1 MAPEV
6 LNYVGRAGVNDC
18 AIFAGENAHVQ
29 QGVSV
34 KKLVALGG
42 VVGALALLALPKL
55 PPLSGEMREAAQ
67 TSASAPAVRT
77 MTLESRPFESTI
89 AFNGTL
95 LADQAIDIKSELR
108 GKIETIAFTDG
119 QQVARGALIV
129 TIESGELGAE
139 LASIREQ
146 LALAETNAERRQAL
160 FESGSVTASERDDA
174 LSRREVLRAQERRLA
189 VRLAKARIE
198 APFAGTLGLR
208 QVSPGDLIEAD
219 TLITTLQTLAKLK
232 VDFSV
237 PERFR
242 NEVEP
247 GTQLLLSVAGHQRPF
262 AATIRAISPRV
273 DVNTRTL
280 TVRADVANPQRRLL
294 PGNYARV
301 ELVMR
306 NDAALVVPSVAVLQS
321 LEGGSVFTVENG
333 IAVRRAVEMGQ
344 RTVSSV
350 EILRGLSPGDE
361 VITSGV
367 QSVRDGQA
375 VDVRNPAELG

>member
-1 MAPEV
+1 MAPEA

-18 AIFAGENAHVQ
+18 AIFAGENADVQ

-34 KKLVALGG
+34 KKLAALGG
-42 VVGALALLALPKL
+42 VVGVLALLALPKL
-55 PPLSGEMREAAQ
+55 PPLSGETREAAQ
-67 TSASAPAVRT
+67 TSARAPAVRT

-119 QQVARGALIV
+119 QQVARGELIV

-219 TLITTLQTLAKLK
+219 TLITTLQTLAQLK

-247 GTQLLLSVAGHQRPF
+247 GTRLLLSVAGHQRPF

>member
-1 MAPEV
+1 M
-6 LNYVGRAGVNDC
+6 
-18 AIFAGENAHVQ
+18 
-29 QGVSV
+29 
-34 KKLVALGG
+34 KKLVAFGGIVGVLG
-42 VVGALALLALPKL
+42 LLALPKL
-55 PPLSGEMREAAQ
+55 QPLWSDTPEAAQ
-67 TSASAPAVRT
+67 TGGRAPAVRT

-89 AFNGTL
+89 TFNGTL
-95 LADQAIDIKSELR
+95 LADEAIDIKSELR
-108 GKIETIAFTDG
+108 GKIERIAFTDG
-119 QQVARGALIV
+119 QQVARGDLIV

-146 LALAETNAERRQAL
+146 LVLAKTNAERLGAL

-174 LSRREVLRAQERRLA
+174 VSRREVLRAQERRLA

-208 QVSPGDLIEAD
+208 EVSPGDLIEAD
-219 TLITTLQTLAKLK
+219 TLIATLQTLSKLK

-247 GTQLLLSVAGHQRPF
+247 GTRLLLSVAGHPRPF

-301 ELVMR
+301 ELVVR

-321 LEGGSVFTVENG
+321 LEAVSVFTVENG
-333 IAVRRAVEMGQ
+333 IAVRREVEMGQ

>member
-1 MAPEV
+1 MAPEA

-18 AIFAGENAHVQ
+18 AIFAGENADVQ

-34 KKLVALGG
+34 KKLAALGG

-55 PPLSGEMREAAQ
+55 PPLWGEAREAAQ
-67 TSASAPAVRT
+67 TNARAPAVRT
-77 MTLESRPFESTI
+77 MTLESRPFESSI

-119 QQVARGALIV
+119 QQVARGELIV

-219 TLITTLQTLAKLK
+219 TLITTLQTLAQLK

-247 GTQLLLSVAGHQRPF
+247 GTRLLLSVAGHQRPF

>member
-1 MAPEV
+1 MAPEA

-18 AIFAGENAHVQ
+18 AIFAGENADVQ

-34 KKLVALGG
+34 KKLAALGG

-55 PPLSGEMREAAQ
+55 PPLSGETREAAQ
-67 TSASAPAVRT
+67 TNARAPAVRT

-119 QQVARGALIV
+119 QQVARGELIV

-146 LALAETNAERRQAL
+146 LALAETNAQRRQAL

-219 TLITTLQTLAKLK
+219 TLITTLQTLTQLK

-247 GTQLLLSVAGHQRPF
+247 GTRLLLSVAGHQRPF

>member
-1 MAPEV
+1 MAPEA
-6 LNYVGRAGVNDC
+6 LNYVGRVGVNDC
-18 AIFAGENAHVQ
+18 AIFAGENADVQ

-34 KKLVALGG
+34 KKLAALVG

-55 PPLSGEMREAAQ
+55 PPLSDETREAAQ

-119 QQVARGALIV
+119 QQVARGELIV

-367 QSVRDGQA
+367 QSVRDGEA

>member
-1 MAPEV
+1 M
-6 LNYVGRAGVNDC
+6 
-18 AIFAGENAHVQ
+18 
-29 QGVSV
+29 
-34 KKLVALGG
+34 KKLAALGG
-42 VVGALALLALPKL
+42 VVGTLALLALPKL
-55 PPLSGEMREAAQ
+55 PPLSGEPREAAQ
-67 TSASAPAVRT
+67 TSARAPAVRT

-119 QQVARGALIV
+119 QQVARGELIV

-146 LALAETNAERRQAL
+146 LALAETNAQRRQAL

-219 TLITTLQTLAKLK
+219 TLITTLQTLTQLK

-247 GTQLLLSVAGHQRPF
+247 GTRLLLSVAGHQRPF

>member
-1 MAPEV
+1 M
-6 LNYVGRAGVNDC
+6 
-18 AIFAGENAHVQ
+18 
-29 QGVSV
+29 

-55 PPLSGEMREAAQ
+55 PPLSGETREAAQ

-119 QQVARGALIV
+119 QQVARGELIV

-367 QSVRDGQA
+367 QSVRDGEA